1 MLLPFTKH
9 YYLSLIFFPIESLHI
24 IFKLPRAIVRAWNFH
39 QIEFQITKPYP
50 LYYENQWSK
59 PEWTSNKS
67 QRYGWTPCQL
77 TPRSIT
83 RNRTT
88 TRRTSF
94 RCPIHYSRGHAYLI
108 VSDRPLNSVT
118 AAISIDNFETVARWL
133 PRRSED
139 IIPLKTKP
147 DGNRYRGH
155 RYNRRWWRHRDD
167 VSTSGETKLL
177 EARNLPLFLLLL
189 PSFSIEWRERAKVS
203 RRRRRRGRQWI
214 CIMYTGCKFNC
225 IRARL
230 GPLESCLHRLGAGWN
245 FPWKFPN
252 VSSVSYF

>member
-9 YYLSLIFFPIESLHI
+9 YYLSLIFFRIESLRI

-88 TRRTSF
+88 TRRISF

-147 DGNRYRGH
+147 DGGIDTVDIDTTAGDDDIVMMF
-155 RYNRRWWRHRDD
+155 RHPVKR
-167 VSTSGETKLL
+167 SCWKRET
-177 EARNLPLFLLLL
+177 FLSSSSSSSSL
-189 PSFSIEWRERAKVS
+189 RS
-203 RRRRRRGRQWI
+203 RLNGGRGRR
-214 CIMYTGCKFNC
+214 CPGGGGGGGGNGF
-225 IRARL
+225 A
-230 GPLESCLHRLGAGWN
+230 
-245 FPWKFPN
+245 
-252 VSSVSYF
+252 